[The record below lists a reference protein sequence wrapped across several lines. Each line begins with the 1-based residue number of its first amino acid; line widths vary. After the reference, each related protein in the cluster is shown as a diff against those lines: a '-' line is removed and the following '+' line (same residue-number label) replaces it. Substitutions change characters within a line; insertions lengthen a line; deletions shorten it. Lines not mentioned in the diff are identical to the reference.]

1 MASSRRMAVS
11 RVISVSPMDARSIL
25 SEPELTTTV
34 TLENRGTISPAAF
47 SWEITVPSGTVS
59 EASCSIC
66 ITRSSSLSSASAS
79 SWVFPSKSGIRASF
93 WLKVESSSSVSSS
106 EGAAAAVSVP
116 EDGSVSW
123 LEGVSML
130 PIFKKKRIAPV
141 TNNTAAATP
150 MNVTAFSIPVVFSAP
165 AS

>member
-1 MASSRRMAVS
+1 
-11 RVISVSPMDARSIL
+11 MDARSIL

-93 WLKVESSSSVSSS
+93 WLKVESSSSVSF
-106 EGAAAAVSVP
+106 P

-130 PIFKKKRIAPV
+130 PIFKKNRIAPV